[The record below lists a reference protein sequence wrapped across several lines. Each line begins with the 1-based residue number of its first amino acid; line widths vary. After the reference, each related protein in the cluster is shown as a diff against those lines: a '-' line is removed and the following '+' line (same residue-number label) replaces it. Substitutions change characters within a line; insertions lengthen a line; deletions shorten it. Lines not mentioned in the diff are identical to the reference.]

1 MCPSKQD
8 RRAEMSK
15 RYLSDDSYVIALVT
29 LCVMFVLIAAIVAD
43 YLGIQQQIECLE
55 LLKAKVAALQAD
67 IFNITH

>member
-1 MCPSKQD
+1 
-8 RRAEMSK
+8 MSK
-15 RYLSDDSYVIALVT
+15 RYLSDNPYVIALVA

-43 YLGIQQQIECLE
+43 YLDIQQQIGCTE

>member
-1 MCPSKQD
+1 
-8 RRAEMSK
+8 MSK
-15 RYLSDDSYVIALVT
+15 HYLSDDPYVIALVA

-43 YLGIQQQIECLE
+43 YLDTQQKIECLE

>member
-1 MCPSKQD
+1 
-8 RRAEMSK
+8 MSK
-15 RYLSDDSYVIALVT
+15 RYLSDNLYVIALVA

>member
-1 MCPSKQD
+1 
-8 RRAEMSK
+8 MSK
-15 RYLSDDSYVIALVT
+15 RYLSDDPYVIALVA

-43 YLGIQQQIECLE
+43 YLDIQRQIECLE